1 MARNSSKSKR
11 RYDVTGF
18 TLVELVIT
26 IAVLAILSGIGALGY
41 SGYITKANEAHDLA
55 LLSAVNTAFQS
66 ACTEEEITE
75 YPAPEDDIVA
85 ANLLGDEGS
94 KKLDTITFT
103 GYDDFDSVFKKYF
116 EGNEDAEFKVY
127 VELEY
132 VNSNLGTFVGLRPDG
147 TITTASGMK
156 IHPPTV
162 KNGKTTV
169 EVELP
174 GGGKVEYVLEGE
186 DKDNFAN
193 SSFGTNMS
201 MPELLDEVDHVVQAA
216 GKVLEQLSPSLMD
229 MILPSSVQELLAAN
243 GYTAPKPEDY
253 PGNESD
259 PDYIAA
265 LNAYNSARLNA
276 IVMSVAQASKDLSA
290 DAVIAA
296 VNSGNYDSLGLGSGN
311 QALVPTA
318 ALVYGV
324 LTGYAN
330 SDRGSDIITV
340 DGEETTVAEYYKS
353 ISDGLNAAEPN
364 ISALLGVVQAANIL
378 TDPDNGNLEMFN
390 DYLQNGGGKNDI
402 DGYIAAM
409 RAINDNSGSLTTS
422 GALEKGFSDDDL
434 STILDSLFG

>member
-26 IAVLAILSGIGALGY
+26 IAVLAVLSGIGALGY

-55 LLSAVNTAFQS
+55 LLGAVNTAFQS